1 MGQTSTTT
9 NKIMKLI
16 VQIKNIYG
24 VNRIYPVC
32 EKSKTFS
39 RIAGLKTLQQSTI
52 DEIIK
57 LGYKIYTEGRVEI
70 RGSVYNGSKI

>member
-1 MGQTSTTT
+1 MGQE
-9 NKIMKLI
+9 IMKLI

-39 RIAGLKTLQQSTI
+39 RIAGLKTLQSTTI

-70 RGSVYNGSKI
+70 KGSKL

>member
-1 MGQTSTTT
+1 
-9 NKIMKLI
+9 MKLI

-32 EKSKTFS
+32 TKSHSFA

-52 DEIIK
+52 DEIKK
-57 LGYKIYTEGRVEI
+57 LGYKIET
-70 RGSVYNGSKI
+70 RGEKL

>member
-1 MGQTSTTT
+1 
-9 NKIMKLI
+9 MKLI

-39 RIAGLKTLQQSTI
+39 RIAGLKTLQPTVI
-52 DEIIK
+52 DEIKK
-57 LGYKIYTEGRVEI
+57 LGYKIET
-70 RGSVYNGSKI
+70 RGEWDDFLIILAIQVIVQLVI

>member
-1 MGQTSTTT
+1 M
-9 NKIMKLI
+9 NNKLI

-32 EKSKTFS
+32 EKSKSFS

-70 RGSVYNGSKI
+70 KGSKL

>member
-1 MGQTSTTT
+1 MGQE
-9 NKIMKLI
+9 IMKLI

-52 DEIIK
+52 DEIKK
-57 LGYKIYTEGRVEI
+57 LGYKIET
-70 RGSVYNGSKI
+70 RGEKL

>member
-1 MGQTSTTT
+1 
-9 NKIMKLI
+9 MKLI
-16 VQIKNIYG
+16 VKIKNIYG

-39 RIAGLKTLQQSTI
+39 RIAGLKTLQPTTI

-57 LGYKIYTEGRVEI
+57 LGYKIYTEGRTEV
-70 RGSVYNGSKI
+70 RGSKL

>member
-1 MGQTSTTT
+1 
-9 NKIMKLI
+9 MKLI

-24 VNRIYPVC
+24 VQRVYPVC

-52 DEIIK
+52 DEIKK
-57 LGYKIYTEGRVEI
+57 LGYKIET
-70 RGSVYNGSKI
+70 RGEKL

>member
-1 MGQTSTTT
+1 MGQE
-9 NKIMKLI
+9 IMKLI

-32 EKSKTFS
+32 EKSKSFS
-39 RIAGLKTLQQSTI
+39 RIAGLKTLQLSTI

-70 RGSVYNGSKI
+70 KGSKL

>member
-1 MGQTSTTT
+1 
-9 NKIMKLI
+9 MKLI

-32 EKSKTFS
+32 EKSKSFS
-39 RIAGLKTLQQSTI
+39 RIAGLKTLQLSTI

-70 RGSVYNGSKI
+70 KGSKL